1 MSQNTNLNIAPYFDD
16 FDSSKGFL
24 KVLFK
29 PGYPVQAR
37 ELTTLQ
43 SLLQNQIDSF
53 GQGVYKEGAQVIPG
67 GITLNKDV
75 ACVIIQNNYLNLDV
89 ELYRTQLND
98 LVIKGSTSGV
108 RARVLF
114 SISSTTSTRNNITFY
129 INYLQK
135 ADDNVTTTF
144 TDGETLTCES
154 DITYS
159 TTTIVAGTPLA
170 QLLNAN
176 SNSKGSTANVGAG
189 VYYVRGYFAPVT
201 EQTLILDQYDTN
213 PTYKV
218 GLKVEEK
225 IITADEDETL
235 YDNAI
240 GSTNFSAPG
249 ADRFK
254 INLTLVKKN
263 LADPNSADFI
273 ELLRTNVGEIE
284 KKVERSDL
292 GFINEVL
299 ANRTKEESGDYY
311 VKKFEID
318 ARENLDDGFNNGVYA
333 TGATTSDGNPASEA
347 NISIQLSSGAAYISG
362 FRTERLSTTYK
373 DVEKPRTFVGENN
386 KYIATDIGNYVFMS
400 NLHRAPS
407 IYETI
412 NLRDT
417 VTATPGSIPG
427 SSQIIGQTRV
437 LNFAYE
443 SGSVNTQSTVYRTN
457 LVDTKFFTRLDC
469 QSSVNWQLG
478 DFVVGATSG
487 ASGFVAITANSQ
499 VGYLSDVV

>member
-1 MSQNTNLNIAPYFDD
+1 MSQNTNLNIAPYYDD

-98 LVIKGSTSGV
+98 LVLKGSTSGV

-144 TDGETLTCES
+144 TDGETLTCET

-159 TTTIVAGTPLA
+159 TTTIVSGTPLA

-176 SNSKGSTANVGAG
+176 ANSKGSTANVGAG

-201 EQTLILDQYDTN
+201 EQTLILDQYATN

-254 INLTLVKKN
+254 ITLTLVKK
-263 LADPNSADFI
+263 LLTAPNSADFI
-273 ELLRTNVGEIE
+273 ELLRTC
-284 KKVERSDL
+284 L
-292 GFINEVL
+292 L
-299 ANRTKEESGDYY
+299 Y
-311 VKKFEID
+311 
-318 ARENLDDGFNNGVYA
+318 
-333 TGATTSDGNPASEA
+333 TSPS
-347 NISIQLSSGAAYISG
+347 
-362 FRTERLSTTYK
+362 
-373 DVEKPRTFVGENN
+373 PR
-386 KYIATDIGNYVFMS
+386 D
-400 NLHRAPS
+400 
-407 IYETI
+407 
-412 NLRDT
+412 
-417 VTATPGSIPG
+417 
-427 SSQIIGQTRV
+427 
-437 LNFAYE
+437 
-443 SGSVNTQSTVYRTN
+443 
-457 LVDTKFFTRLDC
+457 
-469 QSSVNWQLG
+469 
-478 DFVVGATSG
+478 
-487 ASGFVAITANSQ
+487 
-499 VGYLSDVV
+499 